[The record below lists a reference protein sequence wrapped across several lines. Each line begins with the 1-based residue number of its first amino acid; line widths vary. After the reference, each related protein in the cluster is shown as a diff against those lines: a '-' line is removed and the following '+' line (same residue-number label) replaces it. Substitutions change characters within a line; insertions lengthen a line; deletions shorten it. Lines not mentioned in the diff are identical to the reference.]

1 MKSKHIHSTGLRS
14 ASSASKVQGSE
25 SSSRGRHVMT
35 SQINLRNEPESDEIL
50 IVKDEVVSPKTSSKL
65 ENEFFSKEKNAAKLN
80 LSADRRVHYNT
91 ASPLKLKG
99 IAEST

>member
-1 MKSKHIHSTGLRS
+1 
-14 ASSASKVQGSE
+14 
-25 SSSRGRHVMT
+25 MT

-80 LSADRRVHYNT
+80 LSADR
-91 ASPLKLKG
+91 PCQL
-99 IAEST
+99 